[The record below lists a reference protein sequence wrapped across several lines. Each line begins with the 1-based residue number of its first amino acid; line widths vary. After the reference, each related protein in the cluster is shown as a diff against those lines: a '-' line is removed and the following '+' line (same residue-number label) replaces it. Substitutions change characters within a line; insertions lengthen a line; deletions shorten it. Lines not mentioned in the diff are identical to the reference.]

1 MKPQKSSKATKLVST
16 QIQNKIYKHQT
27 QIFEEIADQISPLLK
42 KIKNKKKKLIRLGH
56 AGIVYF
62 RLIYRYLIIF

>member
-42 KIKNKKKKLIRLGH
+42 KIKNKKKARKARTCWYRILSSDLSIPY
-56 AGIVYF
+56 YF
-62 RLIYRYLIIF
+62 